1 METNILNKKIF
12 IIFILSIIS
21 LFSFSQNPADYF
33 KRGSKVYITSNKENV
48 IKHASDKINL
58 WGYWKVVPTQNQ
70 ADFILNLDA
79 TFSLFYTIN
88 AQTITKDNK
97 IIKRFNSK
105 NSFRALDTNP
115 KRGAIKALFNKEII
129 PFVHGLF

>member
-105 NSFRALDTNP
+105 NSFRALDANP

>member
-33 KRGSKVYITSNKENV
+33 ARGSKVYITSNKENV

-105 NSFRALDTNP
+105 NSFRALDANP